1 MGMAIDREG
10 GAEVVRERLPIPS
23 TSPAERV
30 IKGYDHSLK
39 RNPMFVSKV
48 VKGSLQSSQLY

>member
-1 MGMAIDREG
+1 MAIDREG

-30 IKGYDHSLK
+30 IKRYDHSLK

-48 VKGSLQSSQLY
+48 VRGSLQSSQLY